1 MSRVDSIN
9 RAATATPEEQSLFIK
24 QAKQNGAELM
34 KLQLSQA
41 LVQAVTSSVS
51 ALQSDSSSAIGSV
64 SSALTAGGPT
74 RIPNADRMPFND
86 QGDSNGCAT
95 TSLSMVFEYFG
106 IHMSREEIDQAIR
119 RGDNFLGSSVD
130 DILEF
135 ARDHGLEAEGYNN
148 GTWEEVK
155 SMIDQGYPVLASV
168 DSDDNIKGVET
179 ANPNKSYG
187 LPDGRHVITITGYGT
202 DPATGEEYVVYHDPN
217 YGDDPTTAAKEG
229 GELRMSVSDFK
240 KAWGK
245 ETFGVKNYFMAFGP
259 EGADLPA
266 GRDDGAEGAL
276 GVHAGTTNI
285 SNGFDRIF
293 SPDCFGSFVHGI
305 PQFFGGL
312 VQTVGCGVGALFQL
326 GSSWL
331 HGAVEDIP
339 VLENF
344 VQPFADV
351 FNGIGAGIADVFN
364 GFGEACDSIGG
375 AFESLF
381 DGDVGG
387 FFEGVGEAAGDV
399 VGGVVDAVGDVAGA
413 VGDAVSDFFSGW

>member
-1 MSRVDSIN
+1 
-9 RAATATPEEQSLFIK
+9 
-24 QAKQNGAELM
+24 
-34 KLQLSQA
+34 
-41 LVQAVTSSVS
+41 
-51 ALQSDSSSAIGSV
+51 
-64 SSALTAGGPT
+64 
-74 RIPNADRMPFND
+74 MPFND

-95 TSLSMVFEYFG
+95 TSLSMVLEYFG
-106 IHMSREEIDQAIR
+106 IHMTREEIDQAIR

-168 DSDDNIKGVET
+168 DSDDNIKGTDTSDPSKTV
-179 ANPNKSYG
+179 G

-202 DPATGEEYVVYHDPN
+202 DPATGEEYVLYHDPN
-217 YGDDPTTAAKEG
+217 YGDDPATAAKEG
-229 GELRMSVSDFK
+229 GELRMSVSDFE

-305 PQFFGGL
+305 PQFVGGL
-312 VQTVGCGVGALFQL
+312 SRQSDAVWAHCCSWDPVGCTALLKESQFWKTL
-326 GSSWL
+326 S
-331 HGAVEDIP
+331 
-339 VLENF
+339 
-344 VQPFADV
+344 QPFADV
-351 FNGIGAGIADVFN
+351 FSGIGAGVADIFN
-364 GFGEACDSIGG
+364 GIGEACDSVGG

-387 FFEGVGEAAGDV
+387 FFEGLGEAVGDV
-399 VGGVVDAVGDVAGA
+399 VGGVVDAVGDVVGA

>member
-24 QAKQNGAELM
+24 QAKPNGAELM
-34 KLQLSQA
+34 KLQLSQV
-41 LVQAVTSSVS
+41 LIQAITSSIS
-51 ALQSDSSSAIGSV
+51 APQSDSSSAIGTT
-64 SSALTAGGPT
+64 SSALTAGGAT
-74 RIPNADRMPFND
+74 RLPNETRMPFYD
-86 QGDSNGCAT
+86 QGDSQGCAT

-106 IHMSREEIDQAIR
+106 IHISREEIDKAIR
-119 RGDNFLGSSVD
+119 RGDNSLGSSVD

-135 ARDHGLEAEGYNN
+135 AREHGLEAEGYNN

-168 DSDDNIKGVET
+168 KGDGEV
-179 ANPNKSYG
+179 SS
-187 LPDGRHVITITGYGT
+187 LPDGRHVITITGYET
-202 DPATGEEYVVYHDPN
+202 DPKTGEEYVLYHDPN
-217 YGDDPTTAAKEG
+217 YGDDPNTAVKERP
-229 GELRMSVSDFK
+229 EQRLLLADFE

-245 ETFGVKNYFMAFGP
+245 EDFGVKNYFMAFAP

-331 HGAVEDIP
+331 HGVVEDIP

-351 FNGIGAGIADVFN
+351 FSGIGAGIADIFN
-364 GFGEACDSIGG
+364 GFGEAFDEVGG
-375 AFESLF
+375 AFESLL

-387 FFEGVGEAAGDV
+387 FFEGLGDAAGDV
-399 VGGVVDAVGDVAGA
+399 AGGVVDAVGDVAGA

>member
-1 MSRVDSIN
+1 MNKVENVTRSRV
-9 RAATATPEEQSLFIK
+9 ATPEEQSLFIK

-41 LVQAVTSSVS
+41 LVQALTSTIGDPDSK
-51 ALQSDSSSAIGSV
+51 SSSPIGTT
-64 SSALTAGGPT
+64 SSALTAGGAT
-74 RIPNADRMPFND
+74 RIPNADKMPFFD
-86 QGDSNGCAT
+86 QGDSNACAT

-106 IHMSREEIDQAIR
+106 IHLSREEIDKAIR

-155 SMIDQGYPVLASV
+155 NMIDQGYPVLASV
-168 DSDDNIKGVET
+168 DSDDNIEGVDT
-179 ANPNKSYG
+179 SDPNKSWE

-202 DPATGEEYVVYHDPN
+202 DPATGEEYVLYHDPN
-217 YGDDPTTAAKEG
+217 YGDDPTTSTKEG

-276 GVHAGTTNI
+276 GVHAGATNI

-293 SPDCFGSFVHGI
+293 SPDSFGSFVHGI
-305 PQFFGGL
+305 PQFFGGI
-312 VQTVGCGVGALFQL
+312 VQTVGSGVGALFQL

-331 HGAVEDIP
+331 HGAVEGIP
-339 VLENF
+339 VLENI

-351 FNGIGAGIADVFN
+351 FNGIGAGIADIFN

-381 DGDVGG
+381 DGDLGG
-387 FFEGVGEAAGDV
+387 FVEGVGEAVGDV
-399 VGGVVDAVGDVAGA
+399 VGGVVDAVGDVGEAIVDGI
-413 VGDAVSDFFSGW
+413 GDIFSGW

>member
-9 RAATATPEEQSLFIK
+9 RAATATPEEQSLLIK
-24 QAKQNGAELM
+24 QAKQHAADVR
-34 KLQLSQA
+34 KLQWTQA
-41 LVQAVTSSVS
+41 VVQAVTSSI
-51 ALQSDSSSAIGSV
+51 SSASEIGIRGF
-64 SSALTAGGPT
+64 ALPEGGST
-74 RIPNADRMPFND
+74 RLPNADQMPFID
-86 QGDSNGCAT
+86 QGDSGGCAT
-95 TSLSMVFEYFG
+95 TSLSMIFEYFG
-106 IHMSREEIDQAIR
+106 IHMTREEIDKVIR
-119 RGDNFLGSSVD
+119 RADNFLGTSLP

-135 ARDHGLEAEGYNN
+135 ARDHGLEAEAYNN

-155 SMIDQGYPVLASV
+155 SMIDQGCPVLAYV
-168 DSDDNIKGVET
+168 DSDGSVKGTDSDTKET
-179 ANPNKSYG
+179 VAIGGP
-187 LPDGRHVITITGYGT
+187 HVITITGYGT
-202 DPATGEEYVVYHDPN
+202 DPATGEEYVLYHDPN
-217 YGDDPTTAAKEG
+217 YGDDPATPAKEG
-229 GELRMSVSDFK
+229 DELRMSLSDFQ

-245 ETFGVKNYFMAFGP
+245 ETAGVKNYFMAFAP

-276 GVHAGTTNI
+276 GVQAGSTNI

-312 VQTVGCGVGALFQL
+312 VQTVGCGVGALLQL
-326 GSSWL
+326 ASSWL
-331 HGAVEDIP
+331 HCAVEDIP
-339 VLENF
+339 VLENI

-351 FNGIGAGIADVFN
+351 FNGIGAGVADIFN
-364 GFGEACDSIGG
+364 GFGEACDSVGG

-387 FFEGVGEAAGDV
+387 FFEGLGDAAGDV